1 MIRLEAPFGIPR
13 AARAFLLGALLIG
26 APRPATAQVPDSTRR
41 DTAVVALPEIQVTGS
56 IVPTAGPGVGSG
68 VPARISVISGE
79 VIDLWE
85 PRILPDAL
93 GTEPGFTFYDDLGSG
108 YKTSLSTRGF
118 SAGPVLGTPQGV
130 SVFVDGVRQN
140 QPDAAEINFDL
151 LPLDHVKR
159 VEFLHGT
166 GSLLG
171 PNSLGGSVN
180 LITQRGEGPPH
191 GEIELSGG
199 SYGLLSGEASVAGAS
214 GPWDY
219 YVGAGGERDG
229 GWRDATGARNGNV
242 FTNLGRRWRRGGLVL
257 QAYYAGSRAETA
269 GSLPEELFDAEPSG
283 NFTRGD
289 FENINQLQ
297 VSLAGFHTL
306 GPGRLEFRSYYQ
318 RNNAERFNV
327 NQAPDPNVR
336 SRSANRSLGGTVDY
350 RWETMVGKTR
360 LAVRTGVDGV
370 ANRVSVGIFTEAP
383 GDTNQTTSVKSPSWD
398 LSEFAIADLTVS
410 RVTLSAGAR
419 YDYIR
424 LPFQDLLDP
433 TADTT
438 STFHRLS
445 PRGGVNVD
453 LGRGASAYMSVG
465 QSFRAPA
472 LLEVTC
478 ADPAAPCPLPFAL
491 SDDPPLKPVVA
502 TTVEAGGRWI
512 VGPAILDLS
521 AYRTAVRDDIY
532 FIASNAALF
541 SGYFANI
548 GNTRREGVEVGSRFI
563 FNRFSTYVNY
573 AYTHATFE
581 TQAQIFSPR
590 EAADPSSPLFG
601 QNDVQPGDQ
610 LPLVPD
616 HTVRFGGQVQL
627 PKGLQAGLDARFTG
641 PQWLRGDEANET
653 TRLPSYFTADLRIG
667 WSWADWE
674 VQGVVANVFNRKYAT
689 FGTFNENRQTGQV
702 ERFLTPGLPRNLKI
716 IIRRS
721 FGRETS

>member
-1 MIRLEAPFGIPR
+1 MIRLEAPSGIPR
-13 AARAFLLGALLIG
+13 AMRALLLAALALG
-26 APRPATAQVPDSTRR
+26 TARSVTAQVPDSTRR
-41 DTAVVALPEIQVTGS
+41 DTAVVALPEIEVTGS
-56 IVPTAGPGVGSG
+56 IAPTAGPGVGSG
-68 VPARISVISGE
+68 LPARISVISGE

-180 LITQRGEGPPH
+180 LITQRGEGPLH
-191 GEIELSGG
+191 GELELSGG

-269 GSLPEELFDAEPSG
+269 GSLPEQLFDTEPSG
-283 NFTRGD
+283 NFTSGD

-297 VSLAGFHTL
+297 VSLAGVQSL

-327 NQAPDPNVR
+327 NQAPDPDVR
-336 SRSANRSLGGTVDY
+336 SRSTNRSLGGTVDF
-350 RWETMVGKTR
+350 RWEMMLGTAK
-360 LAVRTGVDGV
+360 LALRTGVDGV

-383 GDTNQTTSVKSPSWD
+383 ADTNETTSVKSPSWD
-398 LSEFAIADLTVS
+398 LSEFAIADLTIS

-438 STFHRLS
+438 SSFHRLS
-445 PRGGVNVD
+445 PRGGVSVD
-453 LGRGASAYMSVG
+453 LGHGASTYMSVG

-472 LLEVTC
+472 LLELTC

-521 AYRTAVRDDIY
+521 AFRTAVRDDIY
-532 FIASNAALF
+532 FIASDAALF

-563 FNRFSTYVNY
+563 FNRFSAYANY
-573 AYTHATFE
+573 AYTHASFQ

-590 EAADPSSPLFG
+590 EDADPSNPLFG
-601 QNDVQPGDQ
+601 QNEVEPGDR

-627 PKGLQAGLDARFTG
+627 PKGIQAGLDARFTG

-653 TRLPSYFTADLRIG
+653 ARLPSYFSADLRLG
-667 WSWADWE
+667 WTWADWE
-674 VQGVVANVFNRKYAT
+674 VQGVVANVFNRTYAT
-689 FGTFNENRQTGQV
+689 FGTFNENRQTGEV
-702 ERFLTPGLPRNLKI
+702 ERFLTPGMPRNLKI

-721 FGRETS
+721 FGRESS